1 MVETPTEPATTNS
14 HRTRATPKSARVRDA
29 QWFEDVTRMINAD
42 VELRVIGRHFTSTVS
57 FTFGNERCDFV
68 IEQGKVVEI
77 RRGKKI
83 DHRADFGF
91 RASDE
96 TWDRF
101 FQDPPPPLYNSVFA
115 MLMRV
120 DDFRLDGDG
129 LVLAQNARALTRF
142 LNIMQAEGAVK

>member
-1 MVETPTEPATTNS
+1 MVETPLSTTNADGR
-14 HRTRATPKSARVRDA
+14 RTLTAPRKARLRNA
-29 QWFEDVTRMINAD
+29 QWLEDVTRMINVD
-42 VELRVIGRHFTSTVS
+42 TELQIIGRHFTATVS
-57 FTFGNERCDFV
+57 FTFGSDRCDFV
-68 IEQGKVVEI
+68 IEQGKVVGM
-77 RRGKKI
+77 RHGKKI